1 MKKACRKGTVQ
12 LSSRPRAGRDRDQ
25 VSAPGP
31 SRVRAQRGVGRQW
44 SLLQSQA
51 GVLGCQRLGGGRV
64 RYLDFVSS
72 AVPAVPLCLLCAWCP
87 HPTGPK
93 SQAGSQGLCQQHP
106 FSGRTAF
113 CPQGSFVG
121 VGGLLPTKSPDSA
134 ERGTPGSHVG
144 RTQVQPE
151 PEGPQSSCQHHGGRP
166 GLGRSEEQESPEEP
180 GPGGGRWDTVASRE
194 GSQGAGSLAS
204 GSFSLWGGLLRSS
217 NVSSTTCQRQL
228 SSGNSLSTRLTRK

>member
-1 MKKACRKGTVQ
+1 MIRFQPQVRPGFVPNGALAGSGHSFNRKRGCSAANALEAEGCGTLTLSPPQCQQSHCACCVLGVPIPQ
-12 LSSRPRAGRDRDQ
+12 APRARSPQ
-25 VSAPGP
+25 P
-31 SRVRAQRGVGRQW
+31 
-44 SLLQSQA
+44 
-51 GVLGCQRLGGGRV
+51 
-64 RYLDFVSS
+64 
-72 AVPAVPLCLLCAWCP
+72 
-87 HPTGPK
+87 
-93 SQAGSQGLCQQHP
+93 QAGSQGLCQQHP

-151 PEGPQSSCQHHGGRP
+151 PEAPQSSCQHHGGRP

-204 GSFSLWGGLLRSS
+204 GSFSLWGGLWRSS